1 MGVTEK
7 MSGLRYTY
15 GDYVNWSEDER
26 WELINGIPYNMTPA
40 PSTEHQRISRK
51 LALQFANYLVGKTCE
66 VFYSPFDVRLPLAN
80 EKDEEITTVVQPD
93 LAIVCDRNK
102 LDEKG
107 CKGAPD
113 LIIEIISPA
122 TAKKDMQEKF
132 LLYEQNGVSEYWLA
146 FPLDR
151 VVDVY
156 VLNKD
161 NKYQRSGLY
170 QNYDKIKVEIFEDLE
185 IDLGLV
191 FTNDME
197 IRL

>member
-26 WELINGIPYNMTPA
+26 WELINGIPYDMTPA

-80 EKDEEITTVVQPD
+80 EKDEEINTVVQPD

-132 LLYEQNGVSEYWLA
+132 LLYERSGVREYWLA

-170 QNYDKIKVEIFEDLE
+170 QYYDKIKVEIFEDLE